1 MKNLARKLCLLLLMT
16 SALTVA
22 GHIYEHCSVATAG
35 TLISCSLCNDI
46 QGTSVDAAP
55 QVDAGLVLLFV
66 EPFRAL
72 AGISFEKIHSE
83 ISRAPPGAFLS

>member
-1 MKNLARKLCLLLLMT
+1 MKNFARKLCLLLLMT
-16 SALTVA
+16 TALTVA

-46 QGTSVDAAP
+46 QGTSVNAA
-55 QVDAGLVLLFV
+55 QQMDAGLVLLFT

-72 AGISFEKIHSE
+72 TSLSAEKIHSE